1 MPGSCGRSRTNSDA
15 VDETD
20 EVGKRAE
27 RETDEKQESLML
39 KLFFFFFFMS
49 EFSMAD
55 FERKA
60 QTCGRQA

>member
-1 MPGSCGRSRTNSDA
+1 M
-15 VDETD
+15 DETD

-39 KLFFFFFFMS
+39 KLFFFFFMS